1 MAPSDGRCDGP
12 LRHVPVPG
20 CLALLAQH
28 GDIPCPSN
36 VASSAREPTPGRV
49 ANPQF
54 GLTAKGCL
62 ACSCPDPPTLPLAR
76 TRPRGPG
83 HGGQR
88 WQGKGTRTLAWMYR
102 LAERYLVRTG
112 DCAQHCPSTSR
123 RCSVKCTLPS
133 PSTVTNWQR
142 SVPHPELVL
151 VHSEPWLY
159 RYSLARPRPRWSA
172 PLNRQKQN
180 RPQPGLA
187 TVFLLLFLLSS
198 RLHRPPHFFL
208 LFPCGSVSE
217 TERPGPSQP
226 TEREREKVKGK
237 KRKKEKREKKRE
249 TLPTTAFSL
258 YIFSLVRITLL
269 SCLPRSSSLLFLF
282 SSCASSPR
290 LFFSLIRHSTQL
302 IGLHCSSG

>member
-1 MAPSDGRCDGP
+1 MGGRGSASALSLSAITAPTQATAGSSSAECPGEARGIIHRWVEVKRAVRGTVPWSSPAAGDVSRLYSYLRAPIAPSNGRCDGP

-62 ACSCPDPPTLPLAR
+62 ACLLVQTPPCYTLPLLAR

-83 HGGQR
+83 QDM
-88 WQGKGTRTLAWMYR
+88 AWMYR

-123 RCSVKCTLPS
+123 RCSVKSTLPS

-151 VHSEPWLY
+151 VHSEP
-159 RYSLARPRPRWSA
+159 
-172 PLNRQKQN
+172 
-180 RPQPGLA
+180 
-187 TVFLLLFLLSS
+187 
-198 RLHRPPHFFL
+198 
-208 LFPCGSVSE
+208 
-217 TERPGPSQP
+217 
-226 TEREREKVKGK
+226 
-237 KRKKEKREKKRE
+237 
-249 TLPTTAFSL
+249 
-258 YIFSLVRITLL
+258 
-269 SCLPRSSSLLFLF
+269 
-282 SSCASSPR
+282 
-290 LFFSLIRHSTQL
+290 
-302 IGLHCSSG
+302 